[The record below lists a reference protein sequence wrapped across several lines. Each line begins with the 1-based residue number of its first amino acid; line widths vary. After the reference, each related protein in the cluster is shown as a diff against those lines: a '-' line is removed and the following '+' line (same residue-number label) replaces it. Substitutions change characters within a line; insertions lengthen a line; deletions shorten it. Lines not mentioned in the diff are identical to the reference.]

1 MTTHIPYDKI
11 KTHAERELSA
21 RGVEMEEKRTELE
34 YQQRELRLLRAELG
48 LNRKQFALEYGIPLR
63 TVEDWEHGKRKMPE
77 YVLRLLSYKAKLDM
91 LVGKNAEQQEEKTEA
106 KNVKIIYD
114 TDGKRIVLINDIR
127 FKGKKREEWKEIEK
141 YLLEYVGKC
150 YEIEESAEKIY
161 IDTDFPDEYANSE
174 SRIALKG
181 PVSKAK
187 ANASQGIP
195 ELIQIASNKSFEEND
210 KKKHEKDAKFG
221 WYRYDVRFALP
232 VYNDISGEVERY
244 NIYSA
249 KMLVRHADDG
259 KKYLYDFLRI
269 KKETGSPLE

>member
-1 MTTHIPYDKI
+1 
-11 KTHAERELSA
+11 
-21 RGVEMEEKRTELE
+21 MEEHKAAT
-34 YQQRELRLLRAELG
+34 LG
-48 LNRKQFALEYGIPLR
+48 
-63 TVEDWEHGKRKMPE
+63 
-77 YVLRLLSYKAKLDM
+77 KAVDI
-91 LVGKNAEQQEEKTEA
+91 
-106 KNVKIIYD
+106 VKD
-114 TDGKRIVLINDIR
+114 TDGRKIVLINDIR
-127 FKGKKREEWKEIEK
+127 FKGKKREEWKDVEK
-141 YLLEYVGKC
+141 YLREYVGRC

-195 ELIQIASNKSFEEND
+195 ELVQIATKDSYAEND

-232 VYNDISGEVERY
+232 VYEGQNGELLRY
-244 NIYSA
+244 NLYSS
-249 KMLVRHADDG
+249 KMLVRHSEDG
-259 KKYLYDFLRI
+259 KKYLYDFLKI